1 MKEFINW
8 YIEAGEQYW
17 WAFAI
22 ISLLV
27 VIIAH
32 IPNVKDFHYWDLKIP
47 AILLVVWC
55 VLKLFTVLGL
65 FS

>member
-8 YIEAGEQYW
+8 YIGVGEQYW

-27 VIIAH
+27 IIIAH

-47 AILLVVWC
+47 TILIIVWC
-55 VLKLFTVLGL
+55 VLKMLTVLSV
-65 FS
+65 F